1 MRDRTAAALT
11 LLFAFPGL
19 GAQAGE
25 PTQADRAALKARCGG
40 DYATFCGD
48 LPPDGPEVQA
58 CFRKNMADL
67 SPACRSEIDR
77 RGKSGN
83 KG

>member
-1 MRDRTAAALT
+1 MSRLLPLCAVSALT
-11 LLFAFPGL
+11 VLGL
-19 GAQAGE
+19 GWTTVLAEG
-25 PTQADRAALKARCGG
+25 DRAALKQRCGG

-58 CFRKNMADL
+58 CFRKNLSNL
-67 SPACRSEIDR
+67 SPACRAEIDR
-77 RGKSGN
+77 HENGGK

>member
-1 MRDRTAAALT
+1 MLDRTAAALALVFT
-11 LLFAFPGL
+11 FHGMDV
-19 GAQAGE
+19 QAGE

-67 SPACRSEIDR
+67 SPACRLEIDR
-77 RGKSGN
+77 QGKSGN